1 MPVLRTLLVRR
12 RFFRE
17 LLLIFRNRGKQ
28 TLDEIAIAHDY
39 LTQKG
44 GAERVVLAMHKA
56 FPEATIYTTL
66 YDPESTYPEFKNAKI
81 VVSPLNKIPFF
92 RKNHRLA
99 LPLLPLASQTL
110 QVPAV
115 KTLVSSTGWAHG
127 FAFAGK
133 SLIYCHSPARW
144 VYLSDQYLGDNS
156 SPLVARA
163 LKLLVPALRLWDQQA
178 SKHAGPYLAN
188 SSIIKKRIWD
198 VYTKE
203 SDILFPPFS
212 PIRAQELAPIP
223 GLEDFMADGDYF
235 LLVSRLLPYKNI
247 DKAVAAFRD
256 SSQKLLVIGAGPMEE
271 TLKAMAGPNVR
282 FASNIADSELR
293 YAYAHCRALLAVS
306 YEDFGLT
313 PLEAGAWGKPTIA
326 LKAGGYLDTIRE
338 GLNGTYIQEPTPELI
353 SEAVKNFDPATWDRQ
368 AIQAYVEDFSEERF
382 IRQLQQRIAS
392 L

>member
-1 MPVLRTLLVRR
+1 M
-12 RFFRE
+12 
-17 LLLIFRNRGKQ
+17 IFRNRGKQ

-66 YDPESTYPEFKNAKI
+66 YDPESTYPEFKNARI
-81 VVSPLNKIPFF
+81 VVSPLNKVGLF
-92 RKNHRLA
+92 RKKHRLA
-99 LPLLPLASQTL
+99 LPLLPLASSL
-110 QVPAV
+110 LYVPAE

-127 FAFAGK
+127 FTFAGK

-144 VYLSDQYLGDNS
+144 LYMSDQYLGDNAN
-156 SPLVARA
+156 PLMGRA
-163 LKLLVPALRLWDQQA
+163 LKVLLPFLKMWDMRA
-178 SKHAGPYLAN
+178 SRQAGPYLAN

-198 VYTKE
+198 VYAKE

-212 PIRAQELAPIP
+212 PIRAQELDPIA
-223 GLEDFMADGDYF
+223 GLEDFMDGGDYF

-247 DKAVAAFRD
+247 DKAVEAFRG

-271 TLKAMAGPNVR
+271 SLKAMAGPNVR

-353 SEAVKNFDPATWDRQ
+353 SQAVKNFDPADWDRQ
-368 AIQAYVEDFSEERF
+368 KIQAHVEDFSEERF
-382 IRQLQQRIAS
+382 IRHLQQRLES

>member
-1 MPVLRTLLVRR
+1 M
-12 RFFRE
+12 
-17 LLLIFRNRGKQ
+17 IFRNRGKQ

-81 VVSPLNKIPFF
+81 VVSPLNKVGLF
-92 RKNHRLA
+92 RKKHRLA
-99 LPLLPLASQTL
+99 LPLLPLASSL
-110 QVPAV
+110 LYVPAE

-127 FAFAGK
+127 FTFAGK

-144 VYLSDQYLGDNS
+144 LYMSDQYLGDNAN
-156 SPLVARA
+156 PLMGRA
-163 LKLLVPALRLWDQQA
+163 LKVLLPFLKMWDMRA
-178 SKHAGPYLAN
+178 SRQAGPYLAN

-198 VYTKE
+198 VYAKE

-212 PIRAQELAPIP
+212 PIRAQELAPIA
-223 GLEDFMADGDYF
+223 GLEDFMDGGDYF

-247 DKAVAAFRD
+247 DKAVEAFRG

-271 TLKAMAGPNVR
+271 SLKAMAGPNVR

-353 SEAVKNFDPATWDRQ
+353 SQAVKNFDPADWDRQ
-368 AIQAYVEDFSEERF
+368 KIQAHVEDFSEERF
-382 IRQLQQRIAS
+382 IRHLQQRLES